1 PREKKPGRANSSS
14 QKPVLRPVLP
24 NRSSDVSTISILG
37 LRGIVWVKKP
47 DFEPQHASRWPLAR
61 VLTATRPRENG
72 TMLECLGRRRD
83 WRMPIAFLDS
93 SRVDGGGACLEI
105 PRVGSW
111 SWSESKKNG
120 VRRLRSRAQ
129 YILRPQDTART
140 RSFLRGYARV
150 SRGGVP
156 ASGVPQL
163 WSCETGEAELDR
175 GQSAVH
181 QTVCLLCGATMPGV
195 DAERRS
201 QGTAPGLAD
210 GQEPGD
216 AIHARTAP
224 PRGNARTVGDWD

>member
-1 PREKKPGRANSSS
+1 MMP
-14 QKPVLRPVLP
+14 
-24 NRSSDVSTISILG
+24 
-37 LRGIVWVKKP
+37 
-47 DFEPQHASRWPLAR
+47 
-61 VLTATRPRENG
+61 
-72 TMLECLGRRRD
+72 ECLGRRRG

-93 SRVDGGGACLEI
+93 GRADGCGVCLEI
-105 PRVGSW
+105 PRFGSW

-120 VRRLRSRAQ
+120 LRRLRSRAQ

-140 RSFLRGYARV
+140 RSFMRGYASV

-163 WSCETGEAELDR
+163 WSCEAGEAELDR
-175 GQSAVH
+175 RQSVVD

-201 QGTAPGLAD
+201 QGTALGLAD

-216 AIHARTAP
+216 AIHARASP
-224 PRGNARTVGDWD
+224 SRGNARAVGDWD